1 LKNQRKIAKVAVHT
15 RTQVAGKKKTMNKL
29 DELRKKIDEIDSE
42 ILRLLN
48 ERTEVVL
55 EVRKT
60 KDDERLSPHSPA
72 REREILERLT
82 KLNKGKFPDDVL
94 KSIYR
99 EILSASLSLQQ
110 PLQVA
115 YLGPAGTFTHLAA
128 KRQFGHLTQYLPEG
142 NIRAV
147 FEAVTRGKAQYG
159 VVPIENST
167 EGVVNYTLDMFMD
180 SDLKITSEIM
190 FQVSHNLL
198 SKTGKQA
205 DIKKI
210 YSYSQATAQCRG
222 WLNENFP
229 GVPVVEELSTAAAAK
244 RVSKD
249 PSAAAVAS
257 ELAAQVYKL
266 EFVRKGIEDYKE
278 NFTRF
283 LVIGKDWSS
292 KTGKDKT
299 SIMFSIKDEPGA
311 LFTILRHFARN
322 KINLTKIESRPSRR
336 KAWEYIFFVDM
347 EAHVDDKK
355 VKKAIHEVKKECL
368 YLKVLGSYPS
378 AE

>member
-1 LKNQRKIAKVAVHT
+1 MSS
-15 RTQVAGKKKTMNKL
+15 KKKTMKKL
-29 DELRKKIDEIDSE
+29 DELRKKIDELDTE

-55 EVRKT
+55 EVRKA
-60 KDDERLSPHSPA
+60 KDDEYLSPHSPA

-82 KLNKGKFPDDVL
+82 KLNKGKFPNDVL

-128 KRQFGHLTQYLPEG
+128 KRQFGHSTQYLPQG

-167 EGVVNYTLDMFMD
+167 EGVVNYTLDVFMD

-190 FQVSHNLL
+190 LQVSHNLL

-205 DIKKI
+205 DIKTI
-210 YSYSQATAQCRG
+210 YSYPQATAQCRG

-244 RVSKD
+244 RVSED

-257 ELAAQVYKL
+257 ELAAQVYEL
-266 EFVRKGIEDYKE
+266 EFVRKAIEDYKE

-283 LVIGKDWSS
+283 LVIGKVWSP

-299 SIMFSIKDEPGA
+299 TIMFSIKDEPGA
-311 LFTILRHFARN
+311 LFTILRHFAKN
-322 KINLTKIESRPSRR
+322 KINLAKIESRPSKR
-336 KAWEYIFFVDM
+336 KAWEYMFFVDM

-355 VKKAIHEVKKECL
+355 VKKAINEVKKECL
-368 YLKVLGSYPS
+368 FLKVLGSYPS